1 MASSIFG
8 GSQWQ
13 LLAIRGQRVCA
24 VKHVPSNRQSIKILA
39 SISGSMR
46 TVPPMK
52 VHRSNMHCPPP
63 RTISS
68 SPWRIHASL
77 ITSFIVHYPNH
88 AARCRAS
95 AANEYSLLPDARPT
109 ALDIDLEQ

>member
-1 MASSIFG
+1 MASSTFG

-24 VKHVPSNRQSIKILA
+24 VKHVPSNRQSTKILA

-46 TVPPMK
+46 TVPPMN
-52 VHRSNMHCPPP
+52 VHRLNTSCSSP
-63 RTISS
+63 RATSS
-68 SPWRIHASL
+68 LPWRIHASL
-77 ITSFIVHYPNH
+77 IISFIVHHPTMRPVVGH
-88 AARCRAS
+88 
-95 AANEYSLLPDARPT
+95 LPQTNTRRLPAHGTT